1 MQFHEIPNL
10 RNPVALFAF
19 TGWNDAGEA
28 ATGALSHLLGIWA
41 ETSTLIAEIDPEEYF
56 DFQVNRPHV
65 YIDDSKIR
73 RLTWP
78 TVKVWGITTPSLP
91 FDLVIINGTEPS
103 MRWTSFATEII
114 DVLDDLEVDLAITL
128 GSLLA
133 DTPHSRPIP
142 VTGTGTHPELAKKL
156 GVEVSR
162 YEGPT
167 GILGVL
173 QDALNRREL
182 DAISMWAAIP
192 HYASGTPSPKASL
205 ALLNAVEDFLEISL
219 PQGDLPEAALAWE
232 IAIGDLAKDDVEIS
246 EYVKQLEESKDA
258 AEIPAATP
266 ESIAKEFERYLRHQ
280 EEN

>member
-1 MQFHEIPNL
+1 MQIHEIPLL
-10 RNPVALFAF
+10 RDPVAFFAF

-28 ATGALSHLLGIWA
+28 ASGTLSHLLRAWSDS
-41 ETSTLIAEIDPEEYF
+41 STLIAEIDPEEFY

-65 YIDDSKIR
+65 YVDASKIR
-73 RLTWP
+73 RVTWP
-78 TVKVWGITTPSLP
+78 TTQIWGLVTPTLP
-91 FDLVIINGTEPS
+91 FDLVVITGAEPS
-103 MRWTSFATEII
+103 MHWKQFSSEII
-114 DVLDDLEVDLAITL
+114 DLLDDLEVDLSIML

-142 VTGTGTHPELAKKL
+142 VTGSGTHPEISKKL

-173 QDALNRREL
+173 QDAMIRRDI

-192 HYASGTPSPKASL
+192 HYASATPSPKASL
-205 ALLNAVEDFLEISL
+205 ALLNAIEDFLDIAL
-219 PQGDLPEAALAWE
+219 PQGDLPEAASAWE
-232 IAIGDLAKDDVEIS
+232 IAVNDLANEDSEIS
-246 EYVKQLEESKDA
+246 AYVKQLEESKDA

-280 EEN
+280 DGN

>member
-91 FDLVIINGTEPS
+91 FDLAIINGTEPS
-103 MRWTSFATEII
+103 MRWTTFATEII

-142 VTGTGTHPELAKKL
+142 VTGTGTHPDLAKKL

-205 ALLNAVEDFLEISL
+205 ALLNALEDFLEISL
-219 PQGDLPEAALAWE
+219 PQGDLPDAALAWE

-246 EYVKQLEESKDA
+246 EYVKQLEDSKDA

>member
-91 FDLVIINGTEPS
+91 FDLAIINGTEPS
-103 MRWTSFATEII
+103 MRWTTFATEII

-142 VTGTGTHPELAKKL
+142 VTGTGTHPELAKKF

-219 PQGDLPEAALAWE
+219 PQGDLPDAALAWE

>member
-219 PQGDLPEAALAWE
+219 PQGDLPDAALAWE

>member
-114 DVLDDLEVDLAITL
+114 DVLDDLEVDLAITF

-219 PQGDLPEAALAWE
+219 PQGDLPDAALAWE

>member
-91 FDLVIINGTEPS
+91 FDLGIINGTEPS
-103 MRWTSFATEII
+103 MRWTTFATEII

-128 GSLLA
+128 GSLIELKVLVIVSLYDGSFNCVRSTLFFANAALTPLA
-133 DTPHSRPIP
+133 LPSLTLDNLLTKNWDRETQQWIPTP
-142 VTGTGTHPELAKKL
+142 PEATTFD
-156 GVEVSR
+156 VNP
-162 YEGPT
+162 GPT
-167 GILGVL
+167 TVFDG
-173 QDALNRREL
+173 N
-182 DAISMWAAIP
+182 S
-192 HYASGTPSPKASL
+192 
-205 ALLNAVEDFLEISL
+205 VEFTEI
-219 PQGDLPEAALAWE
+219 GRAH
-232 IAIGDLAKDDVEIS
+232 V
-246 EYVKQLEESKDA
+246 
-258 AEIPAATP
+258 
-266 ESIAKEFERYLRHQ
+266 
-280 EEN
+280 

>member
-91 FDLVIINGTEPS
+91 FDLAIINGTEPS
-103 MRWTSFATEII
+103 MRWTTFATEII

-142 VTGTGTHPELAKKL
+142 VTGTGTHPDLAKKL

-173 QDALNRREL
+173 QDALNRRQL

-219 PQGDLPEAALAWE
+219 PQGDLPDAALAWE

-246 EYVKQLEESKDA
+246 EYVKQLEDSKDA